1 MQSAIYLC
9 NIKLPTN
16 QKGLKM
22 ILETMNISARWN
34 MTVCTKNMLHVTKDF
49 KAAKRLTSH
58 ALAAICVA
66 LNAFKNAK
74 SSEIFTEKDESDFEA
89 CCDEYT
95 KLTGFVLSTR
105 TTMRQAVVMHYG
117 PAAAQVYEYLLALG
131 YNAQTSDF
139 WGHFLNT
146 INSINVVQEVETIDF
161 NI

>member
-1 MQSAIYLC
+1 
-9 NIKLPTN
+9 
-16 QKGLKM
+16 M

-34 MTVCTKNMLHVTKDF
+34 MHICTKNMLHANIEF
-49 KAAKRLTSH
+49 KKTQRLTSR

-66 LNAFKNAK
+66 LSTFQKTKATDMLT
-74 SSEIFTEKDESDFEA
+74 TEDESDFEA

-131 YNAQTSDF
+131 YNQQTSDF

-146 INSINVVQEVETIDF
+146 VNSINVVHEVETMDF
-161 NI
+161 NV